1 MLKNAYKMQRSKA
14 LRWVRVEILVNGLE
28 YFGPI
33 VPVGKLSALMEFVQ
47 SGLML

>member
-1 MLKNAYKMQRSKA
+1 MLRNAYKMRRNKA

-33 VPVGKLSALMEFVQ
+33 VPVGKPTTVIEFLQ
-47 SGLML
+47 SDLML